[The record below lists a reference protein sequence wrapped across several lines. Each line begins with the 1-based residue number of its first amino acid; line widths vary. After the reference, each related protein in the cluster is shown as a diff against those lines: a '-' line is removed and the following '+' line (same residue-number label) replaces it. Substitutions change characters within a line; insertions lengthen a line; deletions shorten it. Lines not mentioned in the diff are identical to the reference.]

1 MNFELRILNFCRHF
15 FENCNNFSNFAKNLI
30 NSGFHTPML
39 EQFIKNRIIA
49 QLPFET
55 NEGQVQL
62 LDKLSQFIISPTPRK
77 AFILRGYA
85 GTGKTSIM
93 AALVQAMK
101 DLNQRI
107 VLLAPT
113 GRAAKVLSKYAHVP
127 AYTIHKYIY
136 RARTAMC
143 APSLEARG
151 DEARGD
157 EAIRRWGDEAIRREA
172 MRREARGKE
181 QFTLRDNLHKHTL
194 FIVDEASM
202 ISPLQLPHKGESSG
216 PGVQFGSGSLLD
228 DLVRFVYSSE
238 GCSLLL
244 LGDDAQLPPV
254 GSTQSPA
261 LSEEYMA
268 GYQLDIHSHTLTE
281 VARQANDSGILA
293 NATRLRP
300 LALGGRSLGV
310 LISAGLERVFASA
323 NGQEFRSLGVQEDTF
338 WDLLKFGEDVCTVSG
353 AELLEALEQSYNE
366 VGEEETILLTRTN
379 KRTNIYNQGI
389 RARILWREDEIS
401 SGDRLMVSKNNYFW
415 TEKYEDLPFLANGD
429 MLEIVRLRNEREM
442 YGYHFADV
450 QLRSLDYDWEIDAV
464 VWLDSLRSDT
474 PDANN
479 VMHRDLV
486 WKIAEDYPELQRN
499 KKQLTEAV
507 YSSPYYNA
515 LQVRMAY
522 AITGHK
528 SQGGQWERV
537 FIDPNIGGAMRR
549 EGDGAMRR
557 EGDEA
562 REFYRWLYTAITR
575 ATKKVYFIKNN

>member
-1 MNFELRILNFCRHF
+1 
-15 FENCNNFSNFAKNLI
+15 
-30 NSGFHTPML
+30 ML

-49 QLPFET
+49 QLPFEA
-55 NEGQVQL
+55 NEGQMEL
-62 LDKLSQFIISPTPRK
+62 LDKLSQFIVSPAPRK

-93 AALVQAMK
+93 AALVGALQQ
-101 DLNQRI
+101 LRQHI

-136 RARTAMC
+136 RARSKS
-143 APSLEARG
+143 APSLEAT
-151 DEARGD
+151 
-157 EAIRRWGDEAIRREA
+157 GDEAIRREA
-172 MRREARGKE
+172 RSKE
-181 QFTLRDNLHKHTL
+181 QFTLRDNLHKNTL

-202 ISPLQLPHKGESSG
+202 ISGLRDNPI
-216 PGVQFGSGSLLD
+216 FGSGNLLD
-228 DLVRFVYSSE
+228 DLVKFVYSSE

-254 GSTQSPA
+254 GSDLSPA
-261 LSEEYMA
+261 LSKDYIA
-268 GYQLDIHSHTLTE
+268 GYQLDTQSHTLTT
-281 VARQANDSGILA
+281 VARQASDSGILE

-300 LALGGRSLGV
+300 LALGKSLEDGA
-310 LISAGLERVFASA
+310 LRLQDAML
-323 NGQEFRSLGVQEDTF
+323 QFRGTEDF
-338 WDLLKFGEDVCTVSG
+338 WDILEFGKDVQTVSG

-366 VGEEETILLTRTN
+366 VGVEETILLTRTN

-389 RARILWREDEIS
+389 RARILWREEEIS
-401 SGDRLMVSKNNYFW
+401 GGDRLMVVKNNYFW

-429 MLEIVRLRNEREM
+429 MLEVVRLRNEREM

-464 VWLDSLRSDT
+464 LWLDTLRSDK
-474 PDANN
+474 PEDNQL
-479 VMHRDLV
+479 MHKDLF
-486 WKIAEDYPELQRN
+486 WKIAEDYPELQHN
-499 KKQLTEAV
+499 KKQLTEAI
-507 YSSPYYNA
+507 YESPYYNA
-515 LQVRMAY
+515 LQARMAY

-537 FIDPNIGGAMRR
+537 FIDPQIGGDRR
-549 EGDGAMRR
+549 EVK
-557 EGDEA
+557 GDEA

-575 ATKKVYFIKNN
+575 ATKKVYFIKNK